1 MAFLKDL
8 FQPGGL
14 GSSVSVGMPSWS
26 VVVCRVDVVLD
37 EMTVRNTA
45 DNIRRKRKLRFQSAR
60 RFHGVL
66 LLR

>member
-45 DNIRRKRKLRFQSAR
+45 DNIRRKRKLTVVRCSD
-60 RFHGVL
+60 GV
-66 LLR
+66 